1 MQYVS
6 FVKEFEVARIISDF
20 VLNIHG
26 LNVCERVSA
35 QIKNLYSTAGS

>member
-20 VLNIHG
+20 VLNIYG
-26 LNVCERVSA
+26 LNVCERASA